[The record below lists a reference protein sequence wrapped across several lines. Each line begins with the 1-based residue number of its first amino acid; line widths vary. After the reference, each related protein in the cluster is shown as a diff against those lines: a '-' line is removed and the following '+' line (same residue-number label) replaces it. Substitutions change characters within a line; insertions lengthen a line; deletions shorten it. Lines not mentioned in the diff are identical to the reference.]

1 MSSRRER
8 QVQST
13 LKKVFG
19 FDSFKTAL
27 QESATMAV
35 VKGEKDVFVCMPT
48 GAGKSL
54 CYQLPALLAAGITI
68 VVSPLI
74 ALIQDQVDH
83 LLALKVQAASLN
95 SKLPAAERRALEAE
109 LGRPEPRL
117 KLLYVTPEMVAAPSF
132 QPILNSLVSR
142 RLLAYLVVDEAHC
155 VSQWGHDFR
164 PDYLQLGALRARL
177 PHTPCVALT
186 ATAPRQVR
194 DDVVAALGLRQPIAT
209 FQTPCFRA
217 NLFYDVCFK
226 DLLSDPFADLWDFC
240 LQALGERDA
249 RGAFSGCGIVYCRT
263 REACDQLAREL
274 SYRGL
279 EAKAYHAGLKAAER
293 VLVQNEWMEEKVP
306 VIVATISF
314 GMGVDKANV
323 RCVAHWHIAKSMAGY
338 YQESGRAGRDG
349 KASWC
354 RLYYSRKDRDQISFL
369 IKKEI
374 ARLQSKRGHKDSDK
388 AALKAFDVLVAFCE
402 ESGCRHA
409 SIAKY
414 FGDPP
419 PPCSKSCDHCRHPAQ
434 VQKQLDALERCHSWS
449 RTSLGPSRGDASDP
463 ELYEG
468 GRRGSHSFGRY
479 EEESGGSEDE
489 ASREGRKREWDLFYQ
504 KQMQLRKGREPK
516 KEEFV
521 PPGADC
527 PLKEASSSRIP
538 RLTVKA
544 REHCLRM
551 LEEAL
556 SGNQQAAS
564 AGDRVDPQASA
575 LELEHEAF
583 RGSKVANL
591 YKASVL
597 KKVAEIH
604 RASKDGQL
612 HPALG
617 PDSSEAQPAPSAPAQ
632 DEEEKVLPASQVYS
646 FKPKRVGAGGQ
657 RGGPQFQT
665 AAELLGRTRAKEP
678 EEGKRQVP
686 SDKGGTSPGPSAA
699 TEKGAAKAAPSRRA
713 CSSRKQQLLAE
724 AARTEAQD
732 ISKFFSRPPCPQPPS
747 PTHPETS
754 EEEEGGGH
762 SPVALGEGLDASR
775 VPSLEARLPSQEDDQ
790 KGKRPGPQQDH
801 PTGPVSKKPRV
812 RHLTQAPAEDQVSAR
827 KKVTFNPSLPEGRDP
842 APSGPPT
849 PCVSLK
855 EAANVVVKS
864 LTPFYKEG
872 KFASKEL
879 FKAFARHLSHL
890 LVHKTPAPSNVR
902 EEALTL
908 IQQFFR
914 GRGRCES
921 TDDWQGLQGSS
932 S

>member
-1 MSSRRER
+1 MN
-8 QVQST
+8 
-13 LKKVFG
+13 G
-19 FDSFKTAL
+19 MTA
-27 QESATMAV
+27 
-35 VKGEKDVFVCMPT
+35 
-48 GAGKSL
+48 GAW
-54 CYQLPALLAAGITI
+54 ITTAQGL
-68 VVSPLI
+68 VGNAFP
-74 ALIQDQVDH
+74 
-83 LLALKVQAASLN
+83 
-95 SKLPAAERRALEAE
+95 
-109 LGRPEPRL
+109 G
-117 KLLYVTPEMVAAPSF
+117 VT
-132 QPILNSLVSR
+132 
-142 RLLAYLVVDEAHC
+142 
-155 VSQWGHDFR
+155 
-164 PDYLQLGALRARL
+164 
-177 PHTPCVALT
+177 
-186 ATAPRQVR
+186 
-194 DDVVAALGLRQPIAT
+194 
-209 FQTPCFRA
+209 
-217 NLFYDVCFK
+217 
-226 DLLSDPFADLWDFC
+226 
-240 LQALGERDA
+240 
-249 RGAFSGCGIVYCRT
+249 
-263 REACDQLAREL
+263 
-274 SYRGL
+274 
-279 EAKAYHAGLKAAER
+279 
-293 VLVQNEWMEEKVP
+293 VL
-306 VIVATISF
+306 
-314 GMGVDKANV
+314 
-323 RCVAHWHIAKSMAGY
+323 
-338 YQESGRAGRDG
+338 
-349 KASWC
+349 
-354 RLYYSRKDRDQISFL
+354 
-369 IKKEI
+369 
-374 ARLQSKRGHKDSDK
+374 
-388 AALKAFDVLVAFCE
+388 
-402 ESGCRHA
+402 
-409 SIAKY
+409 
-414 FGDPP
+414 
-419 PPCSKSCDHCRHPAQ
+419 
-434 VQKQLDALERCHSWS
+434 
-449 RTSLGPSRGDASDP
+449 
-463 ELYEG
+463 
-468 GRRGSHSFGRY
+468 
-479 EEESGGSEDE
+479 
-489 ASREGRKREWDLFYQ
+489 
-504 KQMQLRKGREPK
+504 
-516 KEEFV
+516 

-646 FKPKRVGAGGQ
+646 NPDCCLILT
-657 RGGPQFQT
+657 P
-665 AAELLGRTRAKEP
+665 
-678 EEGKRQVP
+678 
-686 SDKGGTSPGPSAA
+686 
-699 TEKGAAKAAPSRRA
+699 
-713 CSSRKQQLLAE
+713 
-724 AARTEAQD
+724 
-732 ISKFFSRPPCPQPPS
+732 
-747 PTHPETS
+747 H
-754 EEEEGGGH
+754 
-762 SPVALGEGLDASR
+762 
-775 VPSLEARLPSQEDDQ
+775 SLEARLPSQEDDQ

>member
-402 ESGCRHA
+402 ESG
-409 SIAKY
+409 
-414 FGDPP
+414 
-419 PPCSKSCDHCRHPAQ
+419 
-434 VQKQLDALERCHSWS
+434 
-449 RTSLGPSRGDASDP
+449 
-463 ELYEG
+463 
-468 GRRGSHSFGRY
+468 Y

>member
-1 MSSRRER
+1 MACGEGEQGLNHHFMSSRRER

-249 RGAFSGCGIVYCRT
+249 FSGCGIVYCRT

-463 ELYEG
+463 DG
-468 GRRGSHSFGRY
+468 VQ
-479 EEESGGSEDE
+479 

-521 PPGADC
+521 PPADC

-556 SGNQQAAS
+556 SGNRGGVGT
-564 AGDRVDPQASA
+564 AGGAGLGASA

-775 VPSLEARLPSQEDDQ
+775 VPRKEARGAGGMGTEGFEERSPS
-790 KGKRPGPQQDH
+790 
-801 PTGPVSKKPRV
+801 PVSKKPRV